1 MRPLLAAALV
11 VLLVRPDAAA
21 PAAAAPSASAR
32 VLEVEDG
39 HMLRVQM
46 GRWER
51 RVRLAC
57 VDAPEPSQQPWAR
70 DAAGALSRLV
80 PPGSTVTVE
89 LRARDVY
96 DRIVAVVRNQ
106 QGDVAPGLLQQ
117 GLLFAFDGY
126 LGRCDDLAY
135 KQAEAL
141 AREKQ
146 RGVWAEPGGIE
157 RPWDIREK
165 QGDRRS
171 EP

>member
-11 VLLVRPDAAA
+11 VMLVGPVAAA
-21 PAAAAPSASAR
+21 PAASQPASAR

-39 HMLRVQM
+39 HVLRVQM

-57 VDAPEPSQQPWAR
+57 VDTPEASQQPWAR

-117 GLLFAFDGY
+117 GLIFAFDGY

-141 AREKQ
+141 AREQQ
-146 RGVWAEPGGIE
+146 RGVWAVPGGIE